1 MLYQVS
7 LLKSAEALPLDT
19 LEAGLRRALGKTLV
33 RVSIEDGGLTVEHT
47 PSARRG
53 RTTTPPDDQLR
64 ANEKID
70 MVLNAWIRGE
80 R

>member
-1 MLYQVS
+1 MVYQIS
-7 LLKSAEALPLDT
+7 LPKSAEALPIDT

-33 RVSIEDGGLTVEHT
+33 RVSIEDGGLTIEHA

-53 RTTTPPDDQLR
+53 RTTTPPNDQLR

-70 MVLNAWIRGE
+70 TVLNAWMRGG